1 MSYKLYKAP
10 KLKNGY
16 SIKAGL
22 VYQDSIILAGE
33 EGFIYK
39 FKFSGV

>member
-1 MSYKLYKAP
+1 MIGVVNLVKSLEGDYEMSYKLYKAP

-22 VYQDSIILAGE
+22 VY
-33 EGFIYK
+33 
-39 FKFSGV
+39 